1 MNLKLYFPFSRSGH
15 SRTFTLAALLAALAG
30 CATQG
35 DKPPAESA
43 REELVYFENA
53 DGKYEKFATLLGRP
67 PGGSVFFIR
76 SRDGKS
82 ITVCAGQPSESQP
95 VPAQDTGAQQLLQTA
110 FFQNCLARANGFI
123 DEREFLKTHRR
134 LVDAVASKVRP
145 AAGGPGASRAR

>member
-1 MNLKLYFPFSRSGH
+1 MNPAHG
-15 SRTFTLAALLAALAG
+15 RTFVLVALLGALAG
-30 CATQG
+30 CATPAE
-35 DKPPAESA
+35 KPPADAA

-82 ITVCAGQPSESQP
+82 IAVCAGQPVESQP
-95 VPAQDTGAQQLLQTA
+95 APVQDPGAQQLLQTA

-123 DEREFLKTHRR
+123 DEREFLRTHRR
-134 LVDAVASKVRP
+134 LVDAVATKVRK
-145 AAGGPGASRAR
+145 AEGVPGSGRAR